1 MAELEIH
8 HNDPDRFWASRG
20 PALTAELVTAVAEA
34 RAAMARVLDVVGE
47 LDRDDIHRLAG
58 YGSLPKLLTALVR
71 VHPREARRWVER
83 AEQLGETITPTGH
96 HRPAALPATRAA
108 MRDAVVDGEH
118 IDIIATTMGGL
129 PAWVDESAREGFE
142 AALAEQARTTNP
154 AELRVSAQRMLAVLD
169 QDGPEPSDDPP
180 RARNFLAWRRH
191 HDGTV
196 HGRFELTPTDGATL
210 ETLITALST
219 PREHDQRDQA
229 ERHGDALAELC
240 HLAQAAPDLPTEAG
254 ERPHLHLTATI
265 ETLRDGVG
273 RATLDTGA
281 TLTAAELRVA
291 ACDSA
296 VIPYVMGG
304 ATRPLDVGRMRYT
317 IPTHL
322 RRALILRDQGC
333 AFPRCDRR
341 PRSCHG
347 HHVRMW
353 AHGGP
358 TALDNLVL
366 LCGQHHRLIH
376 NSDWAVKIVD
386 GLPEFTPPAYLD
398 PYRRPLPATPRHSA
412 A

>member
-1 MAELEIH
+1 
-8 HNDPDRFWASRG
+8 
-20 PALTAELVTAVAEA
+20 
-34 RAAMARVLDVVGE
+34 
-47 LDRDDIHRLAG
+47 
-58 YGSLPKLLTALVR
+58 
-71 VHPREARRWVER
+71 
-83 AEQLGETITPTGH
+83 ETVTPTGH

-118 IDIIATTMGGL
+118 IDIIATTMGDL
-129 PAWVDESAREGFE
+129 PAWVDEPAREGFE

-169 QDGPEPSDDPP
+169 QDGPEPADTPPP

-219 PREHDQRDQA
+219 PREHDQRDRG

-240 HLAQAAPDLPTEAG
+240 DLAQAAPDLPTEAG

-265 ETLRDGVG
+265 EMLRDSVG

-281 TLTAAELRVA
+281 TLTPAELRAA

-304 ATRPLDVGRMRYT
+304 ATRPLDIGRMRYT

-347 HHVRMW
+347 HHCRHW

-366 LCGQHHRLIH
+366 LCGTHHRLIH
-376 NSDWAVKIVD
+376 NSDWAVTIIN

-398 PYRRPLPATPRHSA
+398 PHRKPIPAPPRHSA